1 MLKQRKYKEIVDL
14 FGVNWHGTFL
24 DIGSDNGVI
33 SYLLRERGGNWS
45 SADLDPQAVES
56 IRDLVGSDVYQFD
69 GGPTPFAD
77 NTFDGV
83 VIVDFFEHIPNDAEF
98 VAELAR
104 IIKPGGFLI
113 ANVPHIKPSLLR
125 RFRLAIGQTD
135 EKHGH
140 LRPGYNARTLR
151 NLLGEHFQIEK
162 QHTYSKFFSEAV
174 DTLVVFAVSLL
185 KRKSGA
191 KAHSQKGVLVTSQD
205 MKAYKS
211 MFRLYSLIYPIIWLI
226 SKLDALLFFRSGYM
240 LIASARSLKKDGIL

>member
-45 SADLDPQAVES
+45 SADLDPHAVES
-56 IRDLVGSDVYQFD
+56 IRDLVGTNVYQFD

-83 VIVDFFEHIPNDAEF
+83 VIVDFLEHIPNDAEF
-98 VAELAR
+98 IAELAR

-140 LRPGYNARTLR
+140 LRPGYTARSLDR
-151 NLLGEHFQIEK
+151 LLCQHFHMEK
-162 QHTYSKFFSEAV
+162 HHTYSKFFSEAI
-174 DTLVVFAVSLL
+174 DTLVVFALSLL
-185 KRKSGA
+185 KRKSKA
-191 KAHSQKGVLVTSQD
+191 KTHTQKGVLMTGQD
-205 MKAYKS
+205 MNTYTS

-226 SKLDALLFFRSGYM
+226 SQFDALLFFRSGYM
-240 LIASARSLKKDGIL
+240 LIAYARSQK